1 MGRWAK
7 IIQSFSIDIFNIQDI
22 KLSFSGYGRERIVD
36 VGKTHHDGLCQQ
48 AGCHQERHDG
58 RWLAEVKN
66 INYKKHQKMTVYCKM
81 PYRSDPVT
89 LCPSTMRTSMPSLA
103 ERRCERN
110 IENSNLEHT
119 HNFQIFTGLDHN
131 CGRRKHSTSAH
142 S

>member
-58 RWLAEVKN
+58 RWLAEVKTS
-66 INYKKHQKMTVYCKM
+66 IYVQKAPKNEG
-81 PYRSDPVT
+81 PLQSAISFRSGDLV
-89 LCPSTMRTSMPSLA
+89 SID
-103 ERRCERN
+103 N
-110 IENSNLEHT
+110 ENFHA
-119 HNFQIFTGLDHN
+119 IV
-131 CGRRKHSTSAH
+131 GREKV
-142 S
+142 